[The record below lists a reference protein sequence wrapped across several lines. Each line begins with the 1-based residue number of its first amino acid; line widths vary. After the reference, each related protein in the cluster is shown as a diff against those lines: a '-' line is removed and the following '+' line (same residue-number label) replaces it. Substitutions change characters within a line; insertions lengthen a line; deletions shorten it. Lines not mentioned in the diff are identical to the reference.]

1 MKTLSVQG
9 DMFAGGKG
17 PGFAALVERR
27 LGNSKEQIF
36 RVSDVASVFNLG
48 KKKILEMIEC
58 GRLPA
63 VNLNKGM
70 MVPVDRERP
79 SLGTRPLLP
88 LWRITYE
95 AIMDLAKSMEG
106 GV

>member
-27 LGNSKEQIF
+27 LKGKTEQIY
-36 RVSDVASVFNLG
+36 RVSDVAGVLDLG
-48 KKKILEMIEC
+48 KKKIHEMIEC

-70 MVPVDRERP
+70 MVPVDAGRP

-88 LWRITYE
+88 LWRITYD
-95 AIMDLAKSMEG
+95 AIMELARSMEE

>member
-27 LGNSKEQIF
+27 LKGKTEQIY
-36 RVSDVASVFNLG
+36 RVSDVAEVLDLG
-48 KKKILEMIEC
+48 KKKIHEMIEC

-70 MVPVDRERP
+70 LVPVDPERP
-79 SLGTRPLLP
+79 GLGTRPLLP

>member
-1 MKTLSVQG
+1 MKTLALQS

-27 LGNSKEQIF
+27 LGNNKEKLF
-36 RVSDVASVFNLG
+36 RVSDVAAVLDLG
-48 KKKILEMIEC
+48 RKKILEMIEC
-58 GRLPA
+58 GRLSA

-70 MVPVDRERP
+70 MVPIDPERP
-79 SLGTRPLLP
+79 DIGNRPLLP
-88 LWRITYE
+88 LWRITHD
-95 AIMDLAKSMEG
+95 AIMELAKSMEG

>member
-9 DMFAGGKG
+9 DLFAGGKG

-27 LGNSKEQIF
+27 LGNSKEKIF
-36 RVSDVASVFNLG
+36 RVSDVASVLDLG
-48 KKKILEMIEC
+48 KKKIHEMIEC

-70 MVPVDRERP
+70 RVPIDKERP
-79 SLGTRPLLP
+79 GLGTRPLLP
-88 LWRITYE
+88 LWRVTHE
-95 AIMDLAKSMEG
+95 AIMELAKSMEG
-106 GV
+106 LV

>member
-1 MKTLSVQG
+1 VKIHTVQN

-27 LGNSKEQIF
+27 LKGKTEQIY
-36 RVSDVASVFNLG
+36 RVADVAEVLDLG
-48 KKKILEMIEC
+48 KKKIHEMIEC

-63 VNLNKGM
+63 VNLNRGM
-70 MVPVDRERP
+70 MVPVDKERP

-88 LWRITYE
+88 LWRVTHE
-95 AIMDLAKSMEG
+95 AIMELAKSMEDG
-106 GV
+106 L

>member
-1 MKTLSVQG
+1 
-9 DMFAGGKG
+9 MFAGGKG

-27 LGNSKEQIF
+27 LKGKTEQIY
-36 RVSDVASVFNLG
+36 RVSDVASVLDLG
-48 KKKILEMIEC
+48 KKKIHEMIEC

-70 MVPVDRERP
+70 MVPIDRERP

-88 LWRITYE
+88 LWRITHE
-95 AIMDLAKSMEG
+95 AIMELAKSMEG